1 MRFGPRLR
9 RLVRDGGARAIA
21 FRLVR
26 FRLRQAEEALR
37 VLEGG
42 RTAPPWDETRARQ
55 HLHQIVGHRAA
66 RLVEVRQPLVLVSQ
80 VQRSGGTLLSQLFD
94 HHPQLHAHPHE
105 LHTGHPNK
113 EAWPAL
119 DLARPSEWF
128 HTLYER
134 PAKRSFN
141 EGYRKLVSL
150 KAAAEDEGDAF
161 PFVFPPSA
169 QKMLFDLCVEQW
181 SPSSSREVFDCYMT
195 SYFNAWLDN
204 RNLYEGDKR
213 WITAFAA
220 RLSHHPA
227 SVDGFFDTYPDG
239 RLVSIIRDPRSWYLS
254 ARGYRDIDPSERRE
268 RDYGTIE
275 AATALWVES
284 SEAMLAARERYGD
297 RFRAVVFED
306 LLTEPEATMRSLA
319 SYLGIDYDPILI
331 RPTFNGLPI
340 KADSSFA
347 VTGHGVSSEPLT
359 RWRSK
364 LEPEEIAYVEEHA
377 LPLYERV
384 VEVAR

>member
-1 MRFGPRLR
+1 
-9 RLVRDGGARAIA
+9 VRALG

-26 FRLRQAEEALR
+26 FRLRRAEETLR
-37 VLEGG
+37 RLEGG
-42 RTAPPWDETRARQ
+42 RAAPPWDETRAHQ

-80 VQRSGGTLLSQLFD
+80 IQRSGGTLLSQLFD

-150 KAAAEDEGDAF
+150 KATSEGVTEDF
-161 PFVFPPSA
+161 PFLFPPSA
-169 QKMLFDLCVEQW
+169 QKMLFDLCVAQW
-181 SPSSSREVFDCYMT
+181 RPSSMRGVFDCYMT

-213 WITAFAA
+213 WVTAFAA
-220 RLSHHPA
+220 RLSHHPE
-227 SVDGFFDTYPDG
+227 SVEGFFGTYPDG
-239 RLVSIIRDPRSWYLS
+239 RLVSIVRDPRSWYLS

-275 AATALWVES
+275 AAVALWRES
-284 SEAMLAARERYGD
+284 AEAMLAAHERYGE

-319 SYLGIDYDPILI
+319 AYLGIAYDPILT

-347 VTGHGVSSEPLT
+347 MSGHGVSSEPLMRYRT
-359 RWRSK
+359 ILSA
-364 LEPEEIAYVEEHA
+364 EEIAYIEEQA

-384 VEVAR
+384 VEAAR

>member
-1 MRFGPRLR
+1 
-9 RLVRDGGARAIA
+9 VREGGAKSIA

-37 VLEGG
+37 TLEGG

-66 RLVEVRQPLVLVSQ
+66 RLVEVRQPLVLISQ

-113 EAWPAL
+113 EAWPVL
-119 DLARPSEWF
+119 DLSRPSEWF
-128 HTLYER
+128 HILYER

-150 KAAAEDEGDAF
+150 KAAAEDEGEAF

-169 QKMLFDLCVEQW
+169 QKMLFDLCVAQW
-181 SPSSSREVFDCYMT
+181 QPSSSRGVFDCYMT

-204 RNLYEGDKR
+204 RNLYERDKR
-213 WITAFAA
+213 WVTAFAA
-220 RLSHHPA
+220 RLSHHPE
-227 SVDGFFDTYPDG
+227 SVEGLFDTYPDG
-239 RLVSIIRDPRSWYLS
+239 RLISIVRDPRSWYLS

-275 AATALWVES
+275 AAVALWKES
-284 SEAMLAARERYGD
+284 AEAMLAAHARYGD

-319 SYLGIDYDPILI
+319 AYLGIDFDPILTL
-331 RPTFNGLPI
+331 PTFNGLPI

-347 VTGHGVSSEPLT
+347 VSGHGVSSEPLLRYRT
-359 RWRSK
+359 ILSA
-364 LEPEEIAYVEEHA
+364 EEIAYIEEQA
-377 LPLYERV
+377 LPLYEQV

>member
-1 MRFGPRLR
+1 M
-9 RLVRDGGARAIA
+9 
-21 FRLVR
+21 
-26 FRLRQAEEALR
+26 
-37 VLEGG
+37 LEGG

-66 RLVEVRQPLVLVSQ
+66 RLVAVRQPLVLISQ

-119 DLARPSEWF
+119 DLSRPSEWF

-150 KAAAEDEGDAF
+150 KAMEEESAAAEAF

-169 QKMLFDLCVEQW
+169 QKMLFDLCVAQW
-181 SPSSSREVFDCYMT
+181 NPSSMRDVFDCYMT

-213 WITAFAA
+213 WVTAFAA
-220 RLSHHPA
+220 RLSHHRE
-227 SVDGFFDTYPDG
+227 SVEGFFGTYPDG
-239 RLVSIIRDPRSWYLS
+239 RLVSIVRDPRSWYLS

-275 AATALWVES
+275 AATALWKQS
-284 SEAMLAARERYGD
+284 AEAMLAAHERYGE

-319 SYLGIDYDPILI
+319 AYLGIDYDPILT

-340 KADSSFA
+340 RADSSFE
-347 VTGHGVSSEPLT
+347 VSGHGVSSEPLMRYRT
-359 RWRSK
+359 ILSAD
-364 LEPEEIAYVEEHA
+364 EIAYIEEEA

-384 VEVAR
+384 AEVAR